1 MNKMGWLLG
10 AMLGLIAGQV
20 VADEI
25 QNSEIARALGS
36 ARMARPD
43 PAPASKSGPTAVQVP
58 APLPPL
64 VAPVVPVAAPVAGAR
79 CEVQGGQI
87 YKTDGNRAQLSKWLH
102 SCGAFPKQ
110 AFKKETVTACLRH
123 RGYSEILFEDNTTIQ
138 VEENVSTGDLCQGK
152 WDNTPYKAGA
162 S

>member
-1 MNKMGWLLG
+1 MNKMSWLVG
-10 AMLGLIAGQV
+10 AMLGLIAGQAL
-20 VADEI
+20 ADEL

-36 ARMARPD
+36 ARMTRQETVAVPSKGG
-43 PAPASKSGPTAVQVP
+43 PAAASLPSA
-58 APLPPL
+58 APVL
-64 VAPVVPVAAPVAGAR
+64 PVVPVAGVR
-79 CEVQGGQI
+79 CEVQGGLI
-87 YKTDGNRAQLSKWLH
+87 YKVEGNKVQPSKWLH

-110 AFKKETVTACLRH
+110 AFRKEAVTACLRH